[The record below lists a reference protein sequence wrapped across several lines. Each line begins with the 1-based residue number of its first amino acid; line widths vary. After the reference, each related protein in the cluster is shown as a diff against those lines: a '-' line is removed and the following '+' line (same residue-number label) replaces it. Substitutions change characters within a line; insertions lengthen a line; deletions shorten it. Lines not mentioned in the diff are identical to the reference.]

1 MIASQSRLLTRKRAA
16 CIDGM
21 ALDTWE
27 RDFIRMQKGGTL
39 R

>member
-21 ALDTWE
+21 AFDTWK
-27 RDFIRMQKGGTL
+27 RDLMRMQKGGAL